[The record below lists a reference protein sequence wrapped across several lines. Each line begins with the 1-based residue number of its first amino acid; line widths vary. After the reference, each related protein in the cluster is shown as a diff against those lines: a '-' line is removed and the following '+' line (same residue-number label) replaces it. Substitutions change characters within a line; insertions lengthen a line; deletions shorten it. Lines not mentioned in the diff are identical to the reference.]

1 MPVPTSVRP
10 WWAALTVWGVVNVV
24 NILQGAGFLSRIHTG
39 SMAVNHL
46 LGYGIFVLA
55 VPAALALAAFVVSR
69 SGPLHWMGPAVFLAF
84 VALMAVVDY
93 IRPVE
98 FRSPKLLPLLVPY
111 LLLFFGAILLM
122 GLPMYKLNKG
132 LWLVTVATTIFLLAS
147 MGAAMR
153 RGVG

>member
-1 MPVPTSVRP
+1 V
-10 WWAALTVWGVVNVV
+10 LTVWGVVNVV
-24 NILQGAGFLSRIHTG
+24 NILQGVGFLSRIYTG
-39 SMAVNHL
+39 SMSVNHL

-69 SGPLHWMGPAVFLAF
+69 SGALHWMGPAVFLAF
-84 VALMAVVDY
+84 ASLMAVVDY

-98 FRSPKLLPLLVPY
+98 FRTPKYPPLLIPF

-122 GLPMYKLNKG
+122 GLPMYKMNRR
-132 LWLVTVATTIFLLAS
+132 LWFVTVATTLFLLAS

-153 RGVG
+153 RGLG

>member
-55 VPAALALAAFVVSR
+55 VPAALALAAFVVSG

-84 VALMAVVDY
+84 AALMAV
-93 IRPVE
+93 RRSL
-98 FRSPKLLPLLVPY
+98 FRSS
-111 LLLFFGAILLM
+111 
-122 GLPMYKLNKG
+122 
-132 LWLVTVATTIFLLAS
+132 FLISSSFSAPS
-147 MGAAMR
+147 CSWACPCTN
-153 RGVG
+153 